1 MATLRSAA
9 RAFALAAFASATLVG
24 CAAEVPAEE
33 SAPAREVVGDTSE
46 EQVGWSCTGLTSSKK
61 PTDSRYYIT
70 SFGCWTDS
78 KGNARGDGDDN
89 CHPSCEAESRS
100 ICGNGKSWADCERS
114 IRWYTADA
122 DRFGCGAR
130 LKVTNP
136 KNGKSVIVAAI
147 DRGPSC
153 SIEKQVQHAVLD
165 LSYEASIYLHGEQKS
180 AKEKAAVV
188 VETVS
193 GSTKLGP
200 VSGSVPSGGGT
211 DEDDNQDDIGC
222 PVLTYP
228 SGVKLQTKKDSALA
242 ASYGA
247 GGPSCFLDVDDLRD
261 PQNNVRYA
269 TNVRLAKN
277 FRLAEL
283 AGSGLSS
290 SRRVVIDPAFVARL
304 QALRDLVGPLTIE
317 SGYLTPKQAGGVRPQ
332 TLGLGAIV
340 SSDADQAD
348 EIEAAENAG
357 FSSVAKA
364 PDANIEVALS
374 K

>member
-1 MATLRSAA
+1 MTRRMTLLRAA
-9 RAFALAAFASATLVG
+9 LLAASSALFFVAG
-24 CAAEVPAEE
+24 CATEPTEEPA
-33 SAPAREVVGDTSE
+33 APPREIIGDASE

-78 KGNARGDGDDN
+78 KGNERGDGADN
-89 CHPSCEAESRS
+89 CHPSCEAEARS
-100 ICGNGKSWADCERS
+100 ICGNGKSWDDCERA
-114 IRWYTADA
+114 IRWYTADS

-136 KNGKSVIVAAI
+136 KNGKSVIVASI
-147 DRGPSC
+147 DRGPNC

-165 LSYEASIYLHGEQKS
+165 LSYEASIYLHGEQKN
-180 AKEKAAVV
+180 AKERAAVV

-193 GSTKLGP
+193 SNTKLGP
-200 VSGSVPSGGGT
+200 VSGSAPSGSD
-211 DEDDNQDDIGC
+211 DEGDSQADEGC
-222 PVLTYP
+222 PVVTYP
-228 SGVKLQTKKDSALA
+228 SGVKLQTKRDTALSAA
-242 ASYGA
+242 YGP
-247 GGPSCFLDVDDLRD
+247 GGPVCFLDVDDLRD

-290 SRRVVIDPAFVARL
+290 SRRVIIDPAFVAKL
-304 QALRDLVGPLTIE
+304 QALRDLVGPLTVE
-317 SGYLTPKQAGGVRPQ
+317 AGYLTPGQAGGVRPQ
-332 TLGLGAIV
+332 TLGLGALV
-340 SSDADQAD
+340 SSDAEQQD
-348 EIEAAENAG
+348 ELDAATSVG
-357 FSSVAKA
+357 FTGVAPG
-364 PDANIEVALS
+364 PDSTIEVALS